1 MTTTRTKIIM
11 VIIVRTKIIPGTRVD
26 LIITNKISGTPI
38 GSHKISQNQ
47 WR

>member
-11 VIIVRTKIIPGTRVD
+11 VIIIRIKIILGTRVD
-26 LIITNKISGTPI
+26 VIITNKISGTLT

-47 WR
+47 RR